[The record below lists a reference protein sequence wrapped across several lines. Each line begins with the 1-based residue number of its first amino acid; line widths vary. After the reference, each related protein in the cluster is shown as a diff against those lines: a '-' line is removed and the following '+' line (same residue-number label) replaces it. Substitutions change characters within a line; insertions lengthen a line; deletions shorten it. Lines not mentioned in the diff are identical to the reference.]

1 MTRHILSACLM
12 ALLGATFAPST
23 AFAQPTAQPPLMQV
37 QEIESGFVIA
47 PEARFTTLNDRAST
61 LAGVS
66 GGWLTDRTLFIGAA
80 GYWNT
85 NRDDDHRMQ
94 YGGAVARWN
103 LWPRQRVSLST
114 GGLVGV
120 GTATLS
126 RTVGDLFG
134 GPIAGGGFRN
144 ARLIP
149 ADARFRVND
158 TFFIAEPQVS
168 ALVHLNRWLRLDAG
182 VGYRLIGS
190 SPILGDQL
198 RGVSGTIALQFGGR

>member
-1 MTRHILSACLM
+1 MRGHTIGAGLVAACAM
-12 ALLGATFAPST
+12 LGPIGAH
-23 AFAQPTAQPPLMQV
+23 AQTPVPAMQI
-37 QEIESGFVIA
+37 QEVDSGFVIA
-47 PEARFTTLNDRAST
+47 PEARFAKVNDRAST

-66 GGWLTDRTLFIGAA
+66 GGWLTDQTLFIGAA

-85 NRDDDHRMQ
+85 NRDDDHRLQ

-103 LWPRQRVSLST
+103 WWSRQRVSVST
-114 GGLVGV
+114 GGLVGL

-126 RTVGDLFG
+126 RTVGELFG
-134 GPIAGGGFRN
+134 GPVASGGFRN

-158 TFFIAEPQVS
+158 TFFIAEPHVG
-168 ALVHLNRWLRLDAG
+168 ALVHLNRWVRLDAG

-190 SPILGDQL
+190 SPLLGDQL
-198 RGVSGTIALQFGGR
+198 RGVSGSLALQIGGR